1 MIRRALFPNLVEC
14 LSIRKMIL
22 LGLALTL
29 LGTAGLWREVTLLRV
44 VEPPIA
50 QGVGRDDR
58 GFLPLT
64 APILAVAGASA
75 SSLGAQ
81 AAQVQS
87 DDELLAT
94 APWNRWRRQPDRDQA
109 GRSFVLPTYRPEYL
123 VIPAINL
130 DAAIKTA
137 SYEEIEVGDDTYY
150 QWLAPNERA
159 VGWHETSA
167 TLGRPGNTVFNGH
180 HNVAGEVFRYL
191 EKLTVGDIINVYS
204 GEKLFQYQVQA
215 KMILLERGQPLAVRL
230 ANAAWIEPTQDE
242 RLTLVTCW
250 PYTSNTH
257 RLIIVA
263 IPIEAGNPP
272 PTLPDSP

>member
-1 MIRRALFPNLVEC
+1 MMRRALFPGLVEC

-22 LGLALTL
+22 LGLAFTL
-29 LGTAGLWREVTLLRV
+29 LGSAGVWREVARWRV
-44 VEPPIA
+44 VEPDPREVRLA
-50 QGVGRDDR
+50 GR

-64 APILAVAGASA
+64 VPLPAVAAAPASPPA
-75 SSLGAQ
+75 AQ
-81 AAQVQS
+81 AAQAQS
-87 DDELLAT
+87 DDELLEA
-94 APWNRWRRQPDRDQA
+94 APWNRWRGQPARDRA
-109 GRSFVLPTYRPEYL
+109 GRSFVPPIWKPDRL
-123 VIPAINL
+123 VIPAIGL
-130 DAAIKTA
+130 DATIKAA
-137 SYEEIEVGDDTYY
+137 SFQEIEIGDQTYF

-191 EKLTVGDIINVYS
+191 EKLSVGDVISVYS
-204 GEKLFQYQVQA
+204 GEKLFLYQVQA
-215 KMILLERGQPLAVRL
+215 KMILLERGQPLQVRL

-242 RLTLVTCW
+242 LLTLVTCW

-263 IPIEAGNPP
+263 TPIEASDLP
-272 PTLPDSP
+272 PTLPESP